1 MNEPEED
8 ISPIGDLTPLEQE
21 VAGVLAKH
29 GVDADTDLIIRKL
42 RSTLR
47 LAELAKALGRP
58 LGQRERKIV
67 QRRLLGGQTVAQV
80 LAFLQTKAPN
90 APVDAD

>member
-29 GVDADTDLIIRKL
+29 GVAADTDLVSASCAPPSASL
-42 RSTLR
+42 SWPR
-47 LAELAKALGRP
+47 L
-58 LGQRERKIV
+58 
-67 QRRLLGGQTVAQV
+67 
-80 LAFLQTKAPN
+80 
-90 APVDAD
+90 